1 MTNERLVCSEHHWS
15 RFCKFWRSLFVVV
28 LRTLVPNLRT
38 RTQRMFGRKNN
49 SGSSSMGR
57 SMSAD
62 EAGPRNLLV
71 VSQPSLKNGYLLSIF
86 RYVRAWLRMGR
97 TGPGRLCVI
106 FSRGNCFALVPVL
119 SGVEED
125 ICKLD
130 RIEGEFERDVRPI
143 RRRGG
148 RSVKYFC
155 PFKTFHALAWMWP
168 LCLVERERWR
178 RWTQVLLSMVTPL
191 LSKWRSAEVSL

>member
-1 MTNERLVCSEHHWS
+1 MLVLLTFNKGKMVFHFEWGFPVKNLKHMNHL
-15 RFCKFWRSLFVVV
+15 K
-28 LRTLVPNLRT
+28 TLTMV
-38 RTQRMFGRKNN
+38 
-49 SGSSSMGR
+49 SM
-57 SMSAD
+57 
-62 EAGPRNLLV
+62 ETKV
-71 VSQPSLKNGYLLSIF
+71 VSRDSFLTIFQKKFTRMDSEKGNRVFVRGAQCAPPWFLEPKKSLVWIG
-86 RYVRAWLRMGR
+86 LRMGR